1 MRPVISVER
10 KIRFGKTV
18 LNYLF
23 DLLPLRKEPA
33 RDSRD
38 LATMPFEQLL
48 KGRFVISEERARNI
62 VRETEW
68 KVRRF
73 ESCLQ
78 GKKR

>member
-1 MRPVISVER
+1 MPDGDGRARVRNAHPSEIEVDPSPECE
-10 KIRFGKTV
+10 FG
-18 LNYLF
+18 
-23 DLLPLRKEPA
+23 
-33 RDSRD
+33 
-38 LATMPFEQLL
+38 LL